1 MKEIYI
7 NFGQIKETV
16 KLRHVGPQG
25 KLIKMKTLR
34 DNLKKMN
41 ETEELKPC
49 AWLIRHDGEQSERT
63 PVMWIK
69 SPNETNEKRN
79 ETKISKPAHTR

>member
-1 MKEIYI
+1 
-7 NFGQIKETV
+7 
-16 KLRHVGPQG
+16 
-25 KLIKMKTLR
+25 
-34 DNLKKMN
+34 MN
-41 ETEELKPC
+41 ETETKNNKELKPC

-69 SPNETNEKRN
+69 TNNETKRN